1 MEYFIG
7 SVMTIVTFYVINKL
21 VSKKTKQNKIK
32 PMKFSQS
39 NQFEMI
45 RHMIPIETLLPSFV
59 QRKATQSTKHFDSKT
74 TRVLYMDNLAWFI
87 KKVNGMSILHVAEVI
102 DGNFDEESAKRVD
115 TMTMDDVELKKT
127 MFIVEKL
134 TEGL

>member
-7 SVMTIVTFYVINKL
+7 SVMTIMTFYVINRFINKAT
-21 VSKKTKQNKIK
+21 KKHKVLPI
-32 PMKFSQS
+32 KFSQS

-45 RHMIPIETLLPSFV
+45 RGMIPIQDLLPSFP
-59 QRKATQSTKHFDSKT
+59 QRAKTQATKHFDSKS
-74 TRVLYMDNLAWFI
+74 TRVLYMDDQAWFI
-87 KKVNGMSILHVAEVI
+87 KNINGMSVLHVAEIV
-102 DGNFDEESAKRVD
+102 DGNFSEESAKRVD